1 MEQFRNMR
9 LPSVDELKE
18 NKVLVGAAAVTAAVG
33 GSLLLKRA
41 MRQTKPR
48 SGPYKPGTLPEG
60 CFDAIIVGA
69 GPSGAVCAY
78 YMATAGS
85 RVALLDKEHFPR
97 DKICGDAVC
106 TPAIH
111 ILEEMGV
118 IEELKKYDEVKFA
131 DNGGFVS
138 PSGLSY
144 IGKSQQT
151 LGTAAACAVR
161 RIDLDARVAAAAKRA
176 GASLMEGFEVGK
188 DVTFNKQQ
196 GLWSVKSADGR
207 TVRGRMLVCADG
219 STSRLAT
226 QLGYCTAP
234 PEGVSSRAYIAGGSH
249 NANFDGLVFYPRW
262 SLPGY
267 AAIFKH
273 SKDEL
278 GFCYYLI
285 PCGKGQAK
293 GQCGNVTAEDLKRL
307 HENAIK
313 HDPFIARAMGPNPK
327 CERMRAGSLRVG
339 GQGLN
344 TTYDDHVIII
354 GDAAGFIDPMTG
366 EGIHTA
372 MMSGKAA
379 AEVLLACGKAGDY
392 SKRSTRLYHQRWMEL
407 FGHDFKLSQKG
418 AELIWRY
425 PILLDACC
433 NEVIRKGDTMMVKW
447 AEVMTNMRPKTYFL
461 RPDVAIPLGFA
472 LIRELW
478 QQKVKG
484 RKDMYVMPPE
494 AVTHVHMK

>member
-1 MEQFRNMR
+1 MLNMR
-9 LPSVDELKE
+9 LEDVKE
-18 NKVLVGAAAVTAAVG
+18 NKVLLGAAAVTAAVG
-33 GSLLLKRA
+33 GGLLLRRA
-41 MRQTKPR
+41 LRQTKPIA
-48 SGPYKPGTLPEG
+48 GPYTPATLPAG
-60 CFDAIIVGA
+60 CYDAIIVGA
-69 GPSGAVCAY
+69 GPSGSVCGF
-78 YMATAGS
+78 YMAKSGAK
-85 RVALLDKEHFPR
+85 VALLDKERFPR

-111 ILEEMGV
+111 ILEDMGV
-118 IEELKKYDEVKFA
+118 IEELRVADEVKFA
-131 DNGGFVS
+131 DNGGFIS
-138 PSGLSY
+138 PSGLAY
-144 IGKSQQT
+144 IGNSQHK

-161 RIDLDARVAAAAKRA
+161 RIDLDVRVARAAQRA
-176 GASLMEGFEVGK
+176 GAELMEEFEVGTE
-188 DVTFNKQQ
+188 VTFSKEE
-196 GLWSVKSADGR
+196 GLWTVKSTDGKV
-207 TVRGRMLVCADG
+207 VRGRMLVCADG

-234 PEGVSSRAYIAGGSH
+234 PQGVSSRAYIAGGSH

-273 SKDEL
+273 AKDEL

-285 PCGKGQAK
+285 PCGAKEGQM
-293 GQCGNVTAEDLKRL
+293 GSCTADDLKRL

-313 HDPFIARAMGPNPK
+313 HDPFISAAMGPNPK

-339 GQGLN
+339 GQGLR

-354 GDAAGFIDPMTG
+354 GDAAGFIDPLTG

-372 MMSGKAA
+372 MMAGKVA
-379 AEVLLACGKAGDY
+379 AETLLACREAGNY
-392 SKRSTRLYHQRWMEL
+392 SSKNTRLYERAWMDS

-418 AELIWRY
+418 AELIWKY
-425 PILLDACC
+425 PILLDACA
-433 NEVIRKGDTMMVKW
+433 NEVQRQGDAMMSKW

-478 QQKVKG
+478 QQKVVG
-484 RKDMYVMPPE
+484 RPDKYVMPAGVPS
-494 AVTHVHMK
+494 K

>member
-1 MEQFRNMR
+1 MD
-9 LPSVDELKE
+9 SVKE
-18 NKVLVGAAAVTAAVG
+18 NKLLLGAVAVTAAVG
-33 GSLLLKRA
+33 GGLLLKRA
-41 MRQTKPR
+41 LKQTKPLQ
-48 SGPYKPGTLPEG
+48 GPYKPGTLPEG
-60 CFDAIIVGA
+60 CYDAIIVGA
-69 GPSGAVCAY
+69 GPSGSVCGF
-78 YMATAGS
+78 YMARSGAK
-85 RVALLDKEHFPR
+85 VALLDKEHFPR

-118 IEELKKYDEVKFA
+118 IEELKKHDEVKFA

-144 IGKSQQT
+144 IGNSQHK
-151 LGTAAACAVR
+151 LGTAAACAVK

-176 GASLMEGFEVGK
+176 GANLMEGFEVGT
-188 DVTFNKQQ
+188 DVTFDKEA
-196 GLWSVKSADGR
+196 GLWTVKSTDGK
-207 TVRGRMLVCADG
+207 VVKGRMLVCADG

-226 QLGYCTAP
+226 QLGYCTEEP
-234 PEGVSSRAYIAGGSH
+234 LGVSSRAYIAGGSH

-273 SKDEL
+273 AKDEL

-285 PCGKGQAK
+285 PCGSKKGQM
-293 GQCGNVTAEDLKRL
+293 GSCTAEDLKRL

-313 HDPFIARAMGPNPK
+313 YDPFISRAMGPNPK

-339 GQGLN
+339 GQGLK
-344 TTYDDHVIII
+344 TTYDDHLVIV
-354 GDAAGFIDPMTG
+354 GDAAGFIDPLTG

-372 MMSGKAA
+372 MMAGKAA
-379 AEVLLACGKAGDY
+379 AEVLLACRQAGDY
-392 SKRSTRLYHQRWMEL
+392 SRRSTRLYQQRWMEL

-418 AELIWRY
+418 AELIWKY
-425 PILLDACC
+425 PILLDACA
-433 NEVIRKGDTMMVKW
+433 NEVQRQGDAMMSKW
-447 AEVMTNMRPKTYFL
+447 AEVMTNMRPKQYFL

-472 LIRELW
+472 LLRELW
-478 QQKVKG
+478 QQKVAK
-484 RKDMYVMPPE
+484 RPDAYVMAPE
-494 AVTHVHMK
+494 APTK